1 VSASEF
7 LSPLDNVHGEY
18 FDLLNEYFG
27 GIYITGANK
36 FLQARRITEM
46 KLAAKIII
54 QSVDDLNEDICAFW
68 DKNANTV
75 ISHLQHSVNF
85 RANYCGTLSPLD
97 GYDFVKRTALYVDS
111 ILIEDPLIMIT
122 QLKDLS
128 EDNAYL
134 SRMIEHVFNLIDMK
148 ELFFGLGDYPVLT
161 IFPPFRTERNRQEI
175 MNAVNASGLKYFET
189 LMEAPFSDIGSFF
202 EYMKNIK
209 DLRALSEIIK
219 HPQMLPKSESQ
230 SHPEFL
236 QEVYERIT
244 GESKVYK
251 DASVGETLALKVL
264 GQLTAVGTES
274 FNSAQ
279 LSAQMVFDSSIHWKM
294 YKWGLTNDFKQP
306 DIDNV
311 IINSL
316 QLDEFKWLGNV
327 PMNKL
332 LQMRREGELSSLRS
346 LIGKN
351 IYSST
356 HASADLE
363 ISAKQAMSN
372 IEDALIDHSKE
383 LSLIDTELR
392 KKYLVD
398 SSMAVLGVV
407 SGLVSGPLSPLS
419 LVGLSSSLYGMYD
432 LGKGIASMHKKK
444 DKLASGVIGMLL
456 QAKKGGG
463 SIEL

>member
-1 VSASEF
+1 MSAANS
-7 LSPLDNVHGEY
+7 LSPLDNIHGEY
-18 FDLLNEYFG
+18 FDLLDEYFG
-27 GIYITGANK
+27 GIYIAGADK
-36 FLQARRITEM
+36 FLQAHRITEM

-54 QSVDDLNEDICAFW
+54 QSVDDLTEDIESFW

-75 ISHLQHSVNF
+75 IAHLQHSVNF

-97 GYDFVKRTALYVDS
+97 GYDFVKRTALYVDT

-122 QLKDLS
+122 HLKDHA
-128 EDNAYL
+128 EDSAYL
-134 SRMIEHVFNLIDMK
+134 SRMIEHVFNLLDMK
-148 ELFFGLGDYPVLT
+148 ELFFGLGDFPILT
-161 IFPPFRTERNRQEI
+161 IFPPFRTAKNRQQI
-175 MNAVNASGLKYFET
+175 MNAVHASGLKYFET
-189 LMEAPFSDIGSFF
+189 LLEKPFCDIDNFF
-202 EYMKNIK
+202 EYMKNTK
-209 DLRALSEIIK
+209 DLRTLSNRIK

-236 QEVYERIT
+236 QEVHESIT
-244 GESKVYK
+244 SESKVYK
-251 DASVGETLALKVL
+251 DASVGVTLALKVF
-264 GQLTAVGTES
+264 GQLSAVGTET

-279 LSAQMVFDSSIHWKM
+279 LSSQMVFDSSIHWKM

-327 PMNKL
+327 PIDKL

-356 HASADLE
+356 HASTDLE
-363 ISAKQAMSN
+363 ITAKQAMSN
-372 IEDALIDHSKE
+372 IEEALISHSKE
-383 LSLIDTELR
+383 LNQIDAELR

-398 SSMAVLGVV
+398 GSMAVLGLV
-407 SGLVSGPLSPLS
+407 SGLASGPLSPLS
-419 LVGLSSSLYGMYD
+419 LVGLSSSLYGVYD
-432 LGKGIASMHKKK
+432 LGKGIASTHSKKN
-444 DKLASGVIGMLL
+444 KLESGVIGMLL
-456 QAKKGGG
+456 QARK
-463 SIEL
+463 EV